1 LLGHEGGGC
10 LVNVDDREYS
20 VEFVA
25 FDPIDFD
32 RSAISSVAL
41 IVRMWRTIAEGVL
54 GGGVAWSARYAIVR
68 RAMVVDGISAFGAA
82 MGMRGTCCFRVAE
95 AGLGTGGVQGTTPP
109 KRRKVESIS
118 PRAGSARR
126 WSSGRVWRVGLV

>member
-41 IVRMWRTIAEGVL
+41 IMRMWRTIAEGVL
-54 GGGVAWSARYAIVR
+54 GGGVAWSAWHAIVR
-68 RAMVVDGISAFGAA
+68 RAM
-82 MGMRGTCCFRVAE
+82 
-95 AGLGTGGVQGTTPP
+95 GLGGV
-109 KRRKVESIS
+109 E
-118 PRAGSARR
+118 AC
-126 WSSGRVWRVGLV
+126 SG

>member
-10 LVNVDDREYS
+10 LINVNDREYS

-32 RSAISSVAL
+32 RSAVSSVTL
-41 IVRMWRTIAEGVL
+41 IMSMWRTIAEGVL
-54 GGGVAWSARYAIVR
+54 GGGVTWSARYAIVG
-68 RAMVVDGISAFGAA
+68 RAMVVGGIEAFVAA
-82 MGMRGTCCFRVAE
+82 MGMRGTCRFRVAE
-95 AGLGTGGVQGTTPP
+95 AGLGTGGVQGATPP

-118 PRAGSARR
+118 PRASSARR
-126 WSSGRVWRVGLV
+126 WSSGRV